1 VIAHLS
7 NKIFTMI
14 QISRLP
20 LRPHGDERGSVT
32 ELFRQSWSTPE
43 EPAPVQWNLLR
54 SARNVLRGVHVHL
67 THFDNLVVL
76 EGTMHLG
83 LCDLREASPEF
94 GRSSLIALRGEEP
107 TMVVIPPGVAHGF
120 YFDAPCLAVY
130 GMSHYWAPETDEL
143 GCLWNDPELN
153 IPWPA
158 SCASP
163 LLSTRDRDAGSL
175 ATLLQHMATA
185 GATQ

>member
-1 VIAHLS
+1 
-7 NKIFTMI
+7 MI
-14 QISRLP
+14 QVRQIP
-20 LRPHGDERGSVT
+20 LRPHQDPRGSVT
-32 ELFRQSWSTPE
+32 ELFRQSWSCAD

-54 SARNVLRGVHVHL
+54 SAGNVLRGVHVHL

-83 LCDLREASPEF
+83 LCDLRADSPQF
-94 GRSSLIALRGEEP
+94 GQGSLLELRGDAP

-120 YFDAPCLAVY
+120 YFEAPCLAVY

-143 GCLWNDPELN
+143 GCRWNDPRLN

-158 SCASP
+158 SCVAPALSP
-163 LLSTRDRDAGSL
+163 RDRDAVGL
-175 ATLLQHMATA
+175 DALLKDMAA
-185 GATQ
+185 AEATQ